1 MLGLSALMG
10 NIMRIA
16 VCVAV
21 VVFVNITSAHQNVP
35 SVVDVLYV
43 YHNKQKPYCPDCNG
57 SQICKAKGPPH
68 NSGCRTR
75 RNQRLDRFCSHC
87 FANLF
92 PDAPRTLAM
101 RKKSKELQVVAH
113 IAPTYDGFV
122 HDRSRYVD
130 LEGGCCSTKQRIN
143 VRKLINHTILCVEI
157 DEDQHKRYLKQDEEH
172 RYDDLF
178 MDFSGK
184 YIFIRY
190 NPNPY
195 KDADDKKRNPRFD
208 TRMALPVQLINML
221 TRRIN
226 NELNTELVEIHHLCY
241 DKSR

>member
-1 MLGLSALMG
+1 
-10 NIMRIA
+10 
-16 VCVAV
+16 
-21 VVFVNITSAHQNVP
+21 
-35 SVVDVLYV
+35 
-43 YHNKQKPYCPDCNG
+43 
-57 SQICKAKGPPH
+57 
-68 NSGCRTR
+68 
-75 RNQRLDRFCSHC
+75 
-87 FANLF
+87 
-92 PDAPRTLAM
+92 M

-130 LEGGCCSTKQRIN
+130 LEGGCCSTKRRIN
-143 VRKLINHTILCVEI
+143 LRKLINNTILCVEI

-190 NPNPY
+190 NPKPY

-226 NELNTELVEIHHLCY
+226 NELNTELVEIHHLRY

>member
-1 MLGLSALMG
+1 MG
-10 NIMRIA
+10 NIIRIA

-92 PDAPRTLAM
+92 PECPRTLAM

-122 HDRSRYVD
+122 HNRSRYVD
-130 LEGGCCSTKQRIN
+130 LEGGCCSTKRRSNLRKSIN
-143 VRKLINHTILCVEI
+143 NTILCVEI

-172 RYDDLF
+172 RYDDLV

-184 YIFIRY
+184 YMFIRY
-190 NPNPY
+190 NPDPY
-195 KDADDKKRNPRFD
+195 KDADYEQRNPKFD
-208 TRMALPVQLINML
+208 TRMALLEQLINML